1 MKIRKILRNSNI
13 MMVVSLLIIG
23 VLVYLNFAASMAN
36 DKYFQIYSDT
46 SSFPAKLER
55 SIESMSSNAKKYVET
70 GDEKYITA
78 MDNIYENQYIKL
90 QNVIATYKYKEDLD
104 EDFVNGLAK
113 IYTKL
118 DSLIAIDKL
127 MIAQAK
133 KGEMT
138 SAESY
143 FNSKG
148 RYEQLTSL
156 RMEIQY
162 IAENASYNSSQ
173 KYLYYQ
179 NIMKLVIAITI
190 AIVAIVSIMIMIV
203 FRVISKR
210 VAKLS
215 SVVENIK
222 YVAEGEIGN
231 INKIDFKVK
240 DETYEIYASFNQVIG
255 VFVRLNDALLTII
268 DEHKKG
274 NNYYKIETEEF
285 KGDFKKIAKGVN
297 KFGEDYLELIT
308 DITDTLDEL
317 NKGNFDAK
325 LKNIDNYEN
334 VKKVIADS
342 VRDFSKNLH
351 NVNDE
356 INYVIDNVKKG
367 EFAKIELQPENFDGE
382 WGQII
387 EGLNNVVQNF
397 AEPLASVHSVFESL
411 SHCDLSTRMEGEFV
425 GEFKEL
431 QDLVEASNSTVESYI
446 SEVDFVLK
454 QLANNKYNVDIER
467 EYIGD
472 FTVIRTSLLSIIDQL
487 NHVLG
492 EISDSSKIITMSAA
506 ASAET
511 SISLAEA
518 STRQNEA
525 ITKLLR
531 EMDSVI
537 EKTNQNA
544 NNANSARNLSNR
556 TLDNAKNGNQE
567 MQGMLTTINEI
578 SVASKS
584 IENIIDIIE
593 DIAFQTNLLALNA
606 AVEAA
611 RAGEHGKGFAVVAEE
626 VRSLAGRS
634 QTSALETKELISKSI
649 EKVNEGTTKA
659 DSTSKALN
667 EILKDISEV
676 SGIIE
681 EIANSSKT
689 QASDIE
695 NFGNAINDISD
706 VANQNTSTSEESAA
720 IAQEISAQTE
730 TLKTIVSEFDLKS
743 IIH

>member
-1 MKIRKILRNSNI
+1 MKIKKILRNSNI
-13 MMVVSLLIIG
+13 MMVMSLIMVGI
-23 VLVYLNFAASMAN
+23 LVYLNFTASIAN

-46 SSFPAKLER
+46 SSYPGRLER
-55 SIESMSSNAKKYVET
+55 IIESMSTNAKKYIET
-70 GDEKYITA
+70 GDEKYVES
-78 MDNIYENQYIKL
+78 MESLYENQYKKIVTSL
-90 QNVIATYKYKEDLD
+90 DNYKYRESLD
-104 EDFVNGLAK
+104 EDFLKGMDK
-113 IYTKL
+113 IYAKL
-118 DSLIAIDKL
+118 ETLVASDRL
-127 MIAQAK
+127 MINIAK
-133 KGEMT
+133 KGEMKA
-138 SAESY
+138 AESY

-148 RYEQLTSL
+148 RYETLTTI
-156 RMEIQY
+156 RMELQY
-162 IAENASYNSSQ
+162 LAETASYKSQ
-173 KYLYYQ
+173 AKAIYYQ
-179 NIMKLVIAITI
+179 NIMKIVVASTI
-190 AIVAIVSIMIMIV
+190 GIVAIVSLIILAI
-203 FRVISKR
+203 FRTISKR
-210 VAKLS
+210 VGKLS
-215 SVVENIK
+215 DVVENIK
-222 YVAEGEIGN
+222 YVADGEIGK
-231 INKIDFKVK
+231 ISKIDFKVK
-240 DETYEIYASFNQVIG
+240 DETYEINSSFNQVIG
-255 VFVRLNDALLTII
+255 VFVSLNDALLTII

-285 KGDFKKIAKGVN
+285 SGDFKKIAVGVN

-325 LKNIDNYEN
+325 LKNIDNYVN

-367 EFAKIELQPENFDGE
+367 EFAKIDLHPENFDGE

-387 EGLNNVVQNF
+387 EGLDNVVQNF
-397 AEPLASVHSVFESL
+397 AQPLYSVHAVFESL
-411 SHCDLSTRMEGEFV
+411 AHCDLSARMEGEFV

-446 SEVDFVLK
+446 SEIDFVLN
-454 QLANNKYNVDIER
+454 QLSQNKYNVSIER

-472 FTVIRTSLLSIIDQL
+472 FTVIRTSLLSIIEQL

-492 EISDSSKIITMSAA
+492 EISDSTKIISTSAS

-511 SISLAEA
+511 SVNLAEA
-518 STRQNEA
+518 STRQNQA
-525 ITKLLR
+525 ITKILR
-531 EMDSVI
+531 EMESVI
-537 EKTNQNA
+537 ERTNENSENA
-544 NNANSARNLSNR
+544 NNARNISIR
-556 TLDNAKNGNQE
+556 TLDNAKNGNEE
-567 MQGMLTTINEI
+567 MQSMLTTINEI
-578 SVASKS
+578 SIASKS

-634 QTSALETKELISKSI
+634 QTAALETKDLISKSI
-649 EKVNEGTTKA
+649 EKVNDGTKKA
-659 DSTSKALN
+659 DTTSEALN
-667 EILKDISEV
+667 AILHDISEV
-676 SGIIE
+676 SSIIE
-681 EIANSSKT
+681 EIANSSLE
-689 QASDIE
+689 QASDIK
-695 NFGNAINDISD
+695 NFGNSINDISD

-730 TLKTIVSEFDLKS
+730 TLKVIVSEFDLKYS
-743 IIH
+743 ME